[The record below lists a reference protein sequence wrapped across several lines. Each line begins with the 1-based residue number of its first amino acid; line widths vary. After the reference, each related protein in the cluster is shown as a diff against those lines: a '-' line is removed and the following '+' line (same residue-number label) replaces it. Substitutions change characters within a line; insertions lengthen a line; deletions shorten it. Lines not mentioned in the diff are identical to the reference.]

1 MMILLYHPTDGWDS
15 RNVETMTN
23 MCHRYDEWCAM
34 VGYGGSWLV
43 CDMASP
49 HRLSAYYDDRI
60 STPIRTYIPAST
72 LYYIGVYKLN
82 CYLFP
87 SDSTVTS

>member
-34 VGYGGSWLV
+34 VGYGGWRV
-43 CDMASP
+43 VHDVASP
-49 HRLSAYYDDRI
+49 HRFPGDQKS
-60 STPIRTYIPAST
+60 IRTYIP
-72 LYYIGVYKLN
+72 
-82 CYLFP
+82 
-87 SDSTVTS
+87 TSR